1 MLEEIGLVFGVVSF
15 VGGVM
20 PLSRA
25 SNADAARV
33 LSGAAFASLGAITAN
48 LSWNGSDSTKPIA
61 SARRLV

>member
-33 LSGAAFASLGAITAN
+33 LSVAVFASLGAITAN
-48 LSWNGSDSTKPIA
+48 LIIKSKLEWK
-61 SARRLV
+61 RLYKAYRER